1 MSTKNVAIIDY
12 FAGNIYSVT
21 RAFEYAGCEVS
32 VVTEAEKIMTA
43 DCAVLPGVGAFGDGM
58 SRLKE
63 QGMVEGIR
71 EFVQS
76 GKPFLGI
83 CLGMQM
89 LFSSSEEFGQNAGL
103 DLVPGQVTKL
113 PDQAGYKIPHIG
125 WNPVVV
131 PEHAEESLWEKSILA
146 SYHSKR
152 DFYFVHS
159 FAARTERPED
169 CLGETLFGDYRFCS
183 VVRRDNI
190 MGTQFHPEKSK
201 AAGMQLIENF
211 LRL

>member
-1 MSTKNVAIIDY
+1 MAIIDY

-21 RAFEYAGCEVS
+21 RAFEYAGCVVS
-32 VVTEAEKIMTA
+32 VVTDAEKIRDA

-63 QGMVEGIR
+63 QGLVEGIQD
-71 EFVQS
+71 FVKS

-89 LFSSSEEFGQNAGL
+89 LFSSSEEFGEHEGL
-103 DLVPGQVTKL
+103 GLVPGRVTRL
-113 PDQAGYKIPHIG
+113 PDQKGYKIPNIG
-125 WNPVVV
+125 WNPVVI
-131 PEHAEESLWEKSILA
+131 PGRSSLGAWQDGLMA
-146 SYHSKR
+146 GYQSKR

-159 FAARTERPED
+159 FAARTERAED
-169 CLGETLFGDYRFCS
+169 CLGETLFGEYRFCS
-183 VVRRDNI
+183 VVKRDNI

-201 AAGMQLIENF
+201 AAGMQLLKNF
-211 LRL
+211 LSL